1 MRFQRTCKFV
11 NLLYPQ
17 SIGRFGVTSDAA
29 DTAGFHS
36 AIWLTSFGGAYLTGS
51 PQTIANNISVY
62 KLQESDD
69 SSTWSDIPECTF
81 GNAACVDVNGNALAL
96 SGPSDAGDNDVVY
109 RFDLNLLK
117 RKRYLRVSVTKT
129 GVGAHVSSNLILG
142 DPSNLGEITNTKLF
156 NPTSIG
162 GTKTSR
168 YMVIPQSEIPT

>member
-17 SIGRFGVTSDAA
+17 AIGRFGVETDAA
-29 DTAGFHS
+29 DTAGFLS
-36 AIWLTSFGGAYLTGS
+36 AIWVTSFGGSYSSAVAN
-51 PQTIANNISVY
+51 TIANDISEY

-81 GNAACVDVNGNALAL
+81 GNAACVDVNGNALTL

-109 RFDLNLLK
+109 RFDLNLLN
-117 RKRYLRVSVTKT
+117 RKRYLRVKANKT
-129 GVGAHVSSNLILG
+129 GVGATVGSNLILG
-142 DPSNLGEITNTKLF
+142 DPSNLGLIDQVKLF

-162 GTKTSR
+162 GLKTSR
-168 YMVIPQSEIPT
+168 YMVIPQSKIST

>member
-17 SIGRFGVTSDAA
+17 QLGRFAATSDAA
-29 DTAGFHS
+29 DTAGFQS
-36 AIWLTSFGGAYLTGS
+36 AIWITSFGGSYNLST
-51 PQTIANNISVY
+51 PQTIANNMYEY

-96 SGPSDAGDNDVVY
+96 SGPLDAGDNDVVY

-117 RKRYLRVSVTKT
+117 RKRYLRVSATKT
-129 GVGAHVSSNLILG
+129 GVGAHVASNLILG
-142 DPSNLGEITNTKLF
+142 DPSNLGLIDQAKLF

-162 GTKTSR
+162 AAKTSR
-168 YMVIPQSEIPT
+168 YMVIPQSKIPT